1 MASETNGRHAAAE
14 ATEQSFDAVS
24 RVSVHDE
31 IREQLRRF
39 IRESGLEPGSRLP
52 GEAAIA
58 AQLGVGRPAV
68 REALRALE
76 AVGAVETRQGV
87 GRFVGR
93 FEPETYVRNFTT
105 ESLVQSFD
113 ERELMETR
121 CLLEIAA
128 VPSAVRALTDE
139 DLAEFGEL
147 LAEMQRL
154 VRRGEPYLAADLG
167 MHRVMMRHVD
177 NRLIAAML
185 DATYALATRRV
196 GQPDWGLAGDR
207 EAFRE
212 IDLTE
217 HEALAEAVFRR
228 DGEQAQARLVD
239 HFATTARRMGF
250 TLFWDEIGQQ
260 DGG

>member
-1 MASETNGRHAAAE
+1 MASETNGRHAADGPAAE
-14 ATEQSFDAVS
+14 QALEVVS

-39 IRESGLEPGSRLP
+39 IRESGLAPGSRLP

-76 AVGAVETRQGV
+76 AVGAVETRKGV

-128 VPSAVRALTDE
+128 VPTAVPALTDA
-139 DLAEFGEL
+139 DLAEFSAL
-147 LAEMQRL
+147 LAEMQRR
-154 VRRGEPYLAADLG
+154 VRRSEPYLEADLG

-185 DATYALATRRV
+185 DATYALASRRV
-196 GQPDWGLAGDR
+196 GQPDRATNDQEAIRMVDLA
-207 EAFRE
+207 
-212 IDLTE
+212 E
-217 HEALAEAVFRR
+217 HEALAEAVLRR
-228 DGEQAQARLVD
+228 DGEQAQARLID

-250 TLFWDEIGQQ
+250 TLFWDEVGQQ
-260 DGG
+260 GGT